1 MSEKKTIDSFLL
13 KAKIAIEN
21 GMSNAEIAGI
31 MKEFGYTSEKMAEG
45 NTLLIK
51 ANELNI
57 KQKKEYGEQY
67 AATDA
72 VNNRYNQINTS
83 YMKHIKL
90 ARLVF
95 KDERDKFKGLEL
107 SGERKRSLSGWI
119 SQAKQFYTGM
129 LSEEGN
135 ITGISKYGITKEKLE
150 AGLTAV
156 EELESLKVKQEKES
170 GEAQQATVE
179 RDNCFDELN
188 EWIGEFRT
196 VARIALEDKPQYL
209 EMIGIKA

>member
-1 MSEKKTIDSFLL
+1 MNGKKTIDSFLL
-13 KAKIAIEN
+13 NAKVAIEN
-21 GMSNAEIAGI
+21 GITNTEIAGI
-31 MKEFGYTSEKMAEG
+31 MAEFGYTSEKMADG
-45 NTLLIK
+45 NALLVK

-72 VNNRYNQINTS
+72 VSSKYDEINGS
-83 YMKHIKL
+83 YMKHVKL

-95 KDERDKFKGLEL
+95 KNERDKYKSLEL

-119 SQAKQFYTGM
+119 SQTKQFYTGM

-135 ITGISKYGITKEKLE
+135 ITGILKYGITKEKLE
-150 AGLTAV
+150 AGLTGV
-156 EELESLKVKQEKES
+156 KELEQLKAAKEKET
-170 GEAQQATVE
+170 GEAQQATLE
-179 RDNCFDELN
+179 RDTCLDELN

-209 EMIGIKA
+209 EIIGIKA